1 MQSAHSAPRCS
12 AHARTTGQACR
23 SPAMDNGR
31 CRMHGGKSTGA
42 PTGKANGNYKHGKC
56 TIEQIE
62 NRRYIKR
69 LIRDSRRN
77 TKQFNGYLRQFRKH
91 ANDLG
96 VKWQKLWGL
105 CLENDGGAS
114 LVLFILKQLHK
125 KQKFSPPKTG

>member
-1 MQSAHSAPRCS
+1 
-12 AHARTTGQACR
+12 
-23 SPAMDNGR
+23 
-31 CRMHGGKSTGA
+31 MHGGKSTGA
-42 PTGKANGNYKHGKC
+42 PTGKANGNYKHGKR
-56 TIEQIE
+56 TQERLNE
-62 NRRYIKR
+62 RSEIKG

-114 LVLFILKQLHK
+114 LVLFIVKRLHK
-125 KQKFSPPKTG
+125 KQKFSHPETN